1 MAYPNP
7 SRSLN
12 GDLHEGMSD
21 GKYKKIA
28 MNRGGVIEALTYHD
42 REALND
48 KWYGIHELRTKVL
61 PDGTVCETP
70 EFQPNRLSDPNY

>member
-12 GDLHEGMSD
+12 GDLHEGMTD
-21 GKYKKIA
+21 GKYKKIV
-28 MNRGGVIEALTYHD
+28 MNRGGVVEDTFHQD
-42 REALND
+42 RAALND
-48 KWYGIHELRTKVL
+48 TWYGIHELRTKVL

-70 EFQPNRLSDPNY
+70 EFQPNRHSDLNY